1 MRFDP
6 LKIAGLVEEV
16 QIGFLRLNRN
26 KQIGTNIWSTKP
38 FRQIFQCHEVQ
49 LNALDEVGE
58 VPWVL

>member
-38 FRQIFQCHEVQ
+38 FRQIFQCYEVQ
-49 LNALDEVGE
+49 PNALDEV
-58 VPWVL
+58 